1 MNPADRVP
9 SLHPRLNGGPTWVLS
24 HLVRADS
31 TQTLARGLSAWSAV
45 WADEQTGGRGQAE
58 RVFVSDAGG
67 LYITAV
73 LPFSGDA
80 LTSRGF
86 ALAVGWALCVALRR
100 IGVIDVRLR
109 WPNDLMVGM
118 AKVGGI
124 LVEQGSART
133 LLVGVGLNITNQP
146 WLSDQA
152 LQGVAGRLADYVDA
166 VILTNRA
173 QLAETVLR
181 AIGLAHRLFARRRL
195 EGMVPLLD
203 RCWGEPREVV
213 LEPAGG
219 VVLSAN
225 GGVFIGID
233 MLGAVRLLLGPKVE
247 ERVPAH
253 YIHRMRELR

>member
-1 MNPADRVP
+1 M
-9 SLHPRLNGGPTWVLS
+9 WVLS
-24 HLVRADS
+24 HQVRVAS
-31 TQTLARGLSAWSAV
+31 TQSLARELPAWSAV

-73 LPFSGDA
+73 LPYSGDA
-80 LTSRGF
+80 LASRGF

-133 LLVGVGLNITNQP
+133 LLVGVGFNITNQP
-146 WLSDQA
+146 WSSDQA
-152 LQGVAGRLADYVDA
+152 LQGLAGRLADYVDA
-166 VILTNRA
+166 QILANRE
-173 QLAETVLR
+173 QLAATVLR
-181 AIGLAHRLFARRRL
+181 AIGLAHRMFARRRL
-195 EGMVPLLD
+195 EGLVPLLD
-203 RCWGEPREVV
+203 RYWGEPRGVV

-219 VVLSAN
+219 VVLSVT
-225 GGVFIGID
+225 GGIFIGID
-233 MLGAVRLLLGPKVE
+233 MLGAVRLLTAPNME